1 MDRLQEE
8 EGKRLVGTSLV
19 GEGKR
24 LEGTGLAGEAGRHQG
39 GGHEEEAG
47 RRPVEGTL
55 LAGKGRLE
63 FPLASLICPIW
74 ASH

>member
-1 MDRLQEE
+1 MGMLHEE
-8 EGKRLVGTSLV
+8 EGKRLVGTGLA

-24 LEGTGLAGEAGRHQG
+24 LEGTGRWG
-39 GGHEEEAG
+39 EAG
-47 RRPVEGTL
+47 RRPVEDTL
-55 LAGKGRLE
+55 LAGKGTLE